1 MTQLLPDKFVPLRQS
16 LIGQGAEV
24 LTALQD
30 RTEAVG
36 ALFIESR
43 QRLPHLTYDSFVLTL
58 DLLYA
63 AGRISLTNGRIVR
76 RAD

>member
-24 LTALQD
+24 LTVLQD
-30 RTEAVG
+30 RTEAVA
-36 ALFIESR
+36 ALFVQSR

-63 AGRISLTNGRIVR
+63 AGRITLTNGLITP